1 MIEAMRKDYSVCE
14 LCGALGLSRSG
25 FYAWDTRKVAPGPRA
40 VENQRIVAEIK
51 TIHADRHMRCYGSP
65 RITPELAERG
75 LPCGE
80 NRVARLMRKEGL
92 RGKLR
97 RPWRPKTTKTDSKA
111 SPSPNLLKK
120 EPAPTKPGEQLVAD
134 ITYIPTEEGWMYLS
148 VVMDLFS
155 RLILG
160 WNLSCSLSAEQ
171 TVRAIDQARLRLPIH
186 PTAIFHSDRGC
197 QYASGPLRTALGK
210 WKQSMS
216 AKGYCYDNAF
226 AESCFASFKTEMLPD
241 SGCFHNKKQAHC
253 AIFDYIECFYNR
265 RRRHS
270 SLGMISPQRYLEQ
283 YYNLQPQ
290 LN

>member
-25 FYAWDTRKVAPGPRA
+25 FHAWDARKASPGPRA
-40 VENQRIVAEIK
+40 AGNRRIVAEIK
-51 TIHADRHMRCYGSP
+51 AIHADRHMRCYGSP
-65 RITPELAERG
+65 RMTSELAERG
-75 LPCGE
+75 LHCGE
-80 NRVARLMRKEGL
+80 NRVARLMRKQGL
-92 RGKLR
+92 QARLR

-111 SPSPNLLKK
+111 CPSPNLMEKS
-120 EPAPTKPGEQLVAD
+120 PQPSRPGEQLVAD
-134 ITYIPTEEGWMYLS
+134 ITYIPTSEGWMYLS

-155 RLILG
+155 RFVLG
-160 WNLSCSLSAEQ
+160 WNLSSSLSAEQ
-171 TVRAIDQARLRLPIH
+171 TVQAIEQARLRLPIH
-186 PTAIFHSDRGC
+186 PSAIFHSDRGS
-197 QYASGPLRTALGK
+197 QYTSGPLRKALGK

-226 AESCFASFKTEMLPD
+226 AESCFASFKGEMLPD
-241 SGCFHNKKQAHC
+241 CGNYSSKAKART
-253 AIFDYIECFYNR
+253 AIFDYIERFYNR

-270 SLGMISPQRYLEQ
+270 SIGMISPQRYLDQ